1 MELRVSLSKPGLI
14 KTTTVHESANMRY
27 IAAAECSSVDAG
39 RSQWMML
46 TQERDGVEV
55 HSRS

>member
-1 MELRVSLSKPGLI
+1 MVLRVSLSKPSLI
-14 KTTTVHESANMRY
+14 KTTTVHEIANMRY
-27 IAAAECSSVDAG
+27 VAAAESSSVDAG
-39 RSQWMML
+39 TSQWMML

>member
-1 MELRVSLSKPGLI
+1 
-14 KTTTVHESANMRY
+14 MRY
-27 IAAAECSSVDAG
+27 VAAAESSSVDAG
-39 RSQWMML
+39 TSQWMML